1 MQYDESFAVIGP
13 RLWNVLPMEISEM
26 NDLRTFK
33 EVIPS
38 GALSVLIG
46 LRLRFANAQTIFKPL
61 VGLSTVCIGW
71 SIAG

>member
-26 NDLRTFK
+26 NDPRTFK
-33 EVIPS
+33 EVIRS

-46 LRLRFANAQTIFKPL
+46 IRLRFDNAQTISL
-61 VGLSTVCIGW
+61 LSVFLL
-71 SIAG
+71 SV

>member
-1 MQYDESFAVIGP
+1 
-13 RLWNVLPMEISEM
+13 M

-46 LRLRFANAQTIFKPL
+46 LRLRFANAQTIFKSL